1 MEKEFVPYNQALR
14 LKELGF
20 NESCFGRWWFNA
32 GIHKLNEEELEII
45 KSYYFGLPEYYILAP
60 TFSQVFRWF
69 REKYFYLSYVCSPY
83 KEYNEFYFRIRHIGD
98 IINEGELE
106 NFESQVYKSYEEAE
120 LSCLNKLIEI
130 VESNYE

>member
-1 MEKEFVPYNQALR
+1 MKTFEKLES
-14 LKELGF
+14 LGF
-20 NESCFGRWWFNA
+20 FDWLSKTHNLRDTDM
-32 GIHKLNEEELEII
+32 K
-45 KSYYFGLPEYYILAP
+45 PEYLDELPLNDIHRTVAN
-60 TFSQVFRWF
+60 SMVFRWF

-98 IINEGELE
+98 VINEGELE

-130 VESNYE
+130 VEPKSE